1 MRKKR
6 IVTMFTAAAVTA
18 ALLGTT
24 ASASTVS
31 YVARSDDN
39 LFKSAWERTAI
50 YTLSDRGVEIGR
62 LVFGFDTD
70 YFDEDYAWSYGTQ
83 CDTRAG
89 VRRMNYDE
97 GYNKSSWKTYDNWS
111 KVEVL
116 HIVTHVRYNIEW
128 RADYG
133 DFDRDVIKSYHN
145 I

>member
-1 MRKKR
+1 MSKKR

-31 YVARSDDN
+31 YVARSDAN
-39 LFKSAWERTAI
+39 LFKSPWERTAT
-50 YTLSDRGVEIGR
+50 YTLSSNGVEIGR
-62 LVFGFDTD
+62 LVFGFDMD

-89 VRRMNYDE
+89 VRRMYYDE

-116 HIVTHVRYNIEW
+116 HKVTYVRYNIEW

-133 DFDRDVIKSYHN
+133 EYDREIVVSHYKN
-145 I
+145 

>member
-24 ASASTVS
+24 ASATTVS

-39 LFKSAWERTAI
+39 LFKSTWERTAI
-50 YTLSDRGVEIGR
+50 YTLSDSGVEIGR

>member
-24 ASASTVS
+24 ASATTVS
-31 YVARSDDN
+31 YVARADAN

-50 YTLSDRGVEIGR
+50 YTLSDSGAEIGL
-62 LVFGFDTD
+62 LVFGLDTD
-70 YFDEDYAWSYGTQ
+70 FLDEDYAWSYGSQ

-97 GYNKSSWKTYDNWS
+97 GYNRSSWKTRGNWS
-111 KVEVL
+111 KVEVW
-116 HIVTHVRYNIEW
+116 HRVSYVRYNIEW
-128 RADYG
+128 QADYG
-133 DFDRDVIKSYHN
+133 EYDREIVVSHYKN
-145 I
+145 